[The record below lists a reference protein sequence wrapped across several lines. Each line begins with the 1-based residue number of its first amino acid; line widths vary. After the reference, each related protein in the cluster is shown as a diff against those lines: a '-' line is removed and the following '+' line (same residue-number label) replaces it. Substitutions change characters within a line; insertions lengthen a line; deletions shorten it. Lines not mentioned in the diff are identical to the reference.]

1 MIRCL
6 GYYSVW
12 VIIFFL
18 VGKWRLYMSIWRQF
32 QESTEQCKIHPI
44 SAEAGVIVFVV
55 STSFW
60 TLFYI
65 AQEIDQP
72 FGEDANDLPVREM
85 QKAAVRQRRD
95 VRRSAV
101 VKTKTGRDGL

>member
-1 MIRCL
+1 MQMASI
-6 GYYSVW
+6 YV
-12 VIIFFL
+12 
-18 VGKWRLYMSIWRQF
+18 YMASISGINTQ
-32 QESTEQCKIHPI
+32 QCKIHPI